1 VSVDFSAV
9 PRVPVRLDRVSDTT
23 SEVLRKLTGFADP
36 PSPVFIADVV
46 RDGGRVVSQGRRLV
60 RADLEAITLPS
71 EYENVGERLLG
82 TRLGSYDYDVML
94 EGLVERSSILV
105 IGLPGRTL
113 PTRGGTVDVLVS
125 PTRTCV
131 GLVMTIALALAIAL
145 ESQGEFDDGEVMLL
159 GRPGPR
165 DPRIFID
172 TTQATWQPTDF
183 IKGCTSFMRQFPAL
197 QGWPPDASLPLEPNH

>member
-1 VSVDFSAV
+1 MSVDFTAV
-9 PRVPVRLDRVSDTT
+9 PRVPFRLDRVSDTT
-23 SEVLRKLTGFADP
+23 GEVLRKLTGFADP
-36 PSPVFIADVV
+36 PSPIFIADVV
-46 RDGGRVVSQGRRLV
+46 RERGRIVAPGRRLD
-60 RADLEAITLPS
+60 RANLAVITLPS
-71 EYENVGERLLG
+71 EYEDAGEKPLG
-82 TRLGSYDYDVML
+82 TSLASYDVALGDL
-94 EGLVERSSILV
+94 AERSWILM
-105 IGLPGRTL
+105 IGLPRLTL
-113 PTRGGTVDVLVS
+113 PTRGGTVDVLIS

-131 GLVMTIALALAIAL
+131 GVVMTIALALAIAL